1 MMNHDLCDAAAA
13 AYTGSFY
20 HQSRAEALGDR
31 TEGLTFI
38 PD

>member
-1 MMNHDLCDAAAA
+1 MNHDLSDAAAA
-13 AYTGSFY
+13 AYTGSF
-20 HQSRAEALGDR
+20 HHRSRAQALDDR